1 MFYRLF
7 MLGGEKI
14 NTLKDKQPSRKHKRN
29 AFLWSR
35 QNLLQFKSRTAL
47 SSEAEKD
54 SPKGRFQLALEKESD
69 NVEKWD
75 ICSRKEDWLLKN
87 NGFAGVF

>member
-1 MFYRLF
+1 MVQA
-7 MLGGEKI
+7 KPI
-14 NTLKDKQPSRKHKRN
+14 TVQVKDCP
-29 AFLWSR
+29 
-35 QNLLQFKSRTAL
+35 
-47 SSEAEKD
+47 EKD